1 MIGIFKK
8 PVVALWP
15 FMIVMCYFNGV
26 KFGPIPV
33 ALLAIVV
40 GSLVAWMSG
49 EMSSDNV
56 GESASNVGFG
66 LSFPLADIFSNLD
79 SIQPYISIIIPV
91 SITNFLGTIECTESA
106 ALAGDHYPL
115 GESMRADGLGSIVG
129 ALFGSPF
136 GTTVYIGHAAYKQMG
151 GRRGYSLLNGAVCC
165 FAFLTALA
173 APVFSIIARE
183 AVEPV
188 IVFVGLMI
196 ACQTVEISNK
206 RYYPAFFLGLVPP
219 LCDFAMTKI
228 NDAAESYGRYADDC
242 LKRFPVSNDTKD
254 CLTGTSDS
262 DILGTSQSLRFD
274 GIVSL
279 GSGAL
284 LTSLLICCMLV
295 YFIDRNFKYFSA
307 SSVIAALFSPLWSH
321 TFNRNS
327 LACRQR

>member
-1 MIGIFKK
+1 MFLENGKSKDEAAELAYITGVAANFVSGIIEYLGSFVGRALVAKLPRLALLTPLAGIAISWLTLENMIGIFKK

-228 NDAAESYGRYADDC
+228 NDAVESYGRYADDC
-242 LKRFPVSNDTKD
+242 LKKVPGK
-254 CLTGTSDS
+254 
-262 DILGTSQSLRFD
+262 
-274 GIVSL
+274 
-279 GSGAL
+279 
-284 LTSLLICCMLV
+284 
-295 YFIDRNFKYFSA
+295 
-307 SSVIAALFSPLWSH
+307 
-321 TFNRNS
+321 
-327 LACRQR
+327 